1 MSWQLSKYR
10 NIGQNI
16 GVCGQHETI
25 GLYRIIGHTG
35 PHDVYEVINKKV
47 KSKQL
52 TRIKSEQLT
61 TIKS

>member
-1 MSWQLSKYR
+1 MPQTCQHTFLSLHKLSNNMSWQLSKYR

-35 PHDVYEVINKKV
+35 PHDVYEVINK
-47 KSKQL
+47 
-52 TRIKSEQLT
+52 EG
-61 TIKS
+61 